1 MINVIDNQD
10 ILILHEGSRAWVEL
24 QNNTQEECDSEDG
37 QSGMSAYAQIY
48 NSEGGGP
55 EWENSM
61 SGSEG
66 EQSMQPGYSG
76 QAGHV
81 EKNN

>member
-1 MINVIDNQD
+1 
-10 ILILHEGSRAWVEL
+10 
-24 QNNTQEECDSEDG
+24 
-37 QSGMSAYAQIY
+37 MSAYAQIY